1 MMNRFNGQ
9 GDQRMKLLNVILILF
24 VPVLNI
30 GLNTAVKKTAN
41 TSGTFLGAFPS
52 WGLLIS
58 YAIAM
63 AIVLCLLGLY
73 ASGITLSRAI
83 LIMGAVS
90 ILGGSLFGVFYYH
103 ETLNIVEW
111 MLFAVLST
119 LLLYRFFIEN

>member
-1 MMNRFNGQ
+1 
-9 GDQRMKLLNVILILF
+9 MKLLNIILIFF

-41 TSGTFLGAFPS
+41 ASGTFLGAFPS

-63 AIVLCLLGLY
+63 AIVMCLLGLY

-83 LIMGAVS
+83 LVMGAVS

-111 MLFAVLST
+111 MLYAVLST

>member
-1 MMNRFNGQ
+1 
-9 GDQRMKLLNVILILF
+9 MKMLNVILILF

-41 TSGTFLGAFPS
+41 ASGTFLGAFPS

-83 LIMGAVS
+83 LVMGAVS
-90 ILGGSLFGVFYYH
+90 ISEWNRSLHQSG
-103 ETLNIVEW
+103 
-111 MLFAVLST
+111 M
-119 LLLYRFFIEN
+119 RRRR